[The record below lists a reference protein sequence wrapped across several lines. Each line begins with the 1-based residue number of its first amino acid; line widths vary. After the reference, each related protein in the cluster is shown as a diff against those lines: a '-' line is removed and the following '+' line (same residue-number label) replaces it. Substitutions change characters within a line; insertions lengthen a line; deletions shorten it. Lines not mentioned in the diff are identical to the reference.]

1 MTTPPQTCSQGGG
14 GGGTDAERKHT
25 SETHLRRTPQKEPP
39 DTRKGERQADTLSRH
54 LLKIAQIFLKA
65 CVGKSDI
72 FRDNPRELRNS
83 QAPASH
89 TGLTQTH
96 PLQDTQ
102 SHRIQSRTVCCVQMA
117 SLKQGTGK
125 SQIPRQS
132 RTRRAWGGESE
143 GRQAGKHSGLQN
155 NPGFEMLEM
164 LDSGPFLKLGR
175 EGGGREQANL
185 ELPAQ
190 GGVQGPTEV
199 VQPPGEGDP

>member
-83 QAPASH
+83 QTPASH

-96 PLQDTQ
+96 PLQDT
-102 SHRIQSRTVCCVQMA
+102 
-117 SLKQGTGK
+117 
-125 SQIPRQS
+125 
-132 RTRRAWGGESE
+132 RRATAYKAAQFAVFKWRPSSKVQRKVKFRDSRAPAGRGEGSQRG
-143 GRQAGKHSGLQN
+143 GRQGSTQDYKTIPVSKCWKCWIQGHS
-155 NPGFEMLEM
+155 
-164 LDSGPFLKLGR
+164 
-175 EGGGREQANL
+175 
-185 ELPAQ
+185 
-190 GGVQGPTEV
+190 
-199 VQPPGEGDP
+199 